1 MKLLTTLFGR
11 KDESQP
17 VAECPTFD
25 DADVAELVR
34 VYDSYGREHAITLQ
48 DWRDKVLLENLA
60 AVRQDPN
67 QLYEMIVG
75 ALHDGFV
82 VEVLPFA
89 EQLRE
94 LEPASP
100 RAATLLGVI
109 YLQLRRLPDAERVL
123 ATQAHEHGDD
133 PYVLTN
139 LAKVYAERGETALA
153 DATLWRALQLDP
165 NQENGVAWFLSLAR
179 ERGGER
185 GVNHALQALAA
196 LPSSWRARLWLA
208 RAALER
214 KDVAEAL
221 RLYDEALELAAESLP
236 AELLM
241 QLSGDLGN
249 HGRLVELLERVAPR
263 FVPEQHGLDVG
274 INLIKAN
281 FDLGRLDHAR
291 ALLNQLYALQ
301 RPDYQQA
308 LLYWD
313 TQIASARARARAAE
327 PQPTPTVAM
336 LRISCP
342 LWLDQVSAA
351 ELLRSKDEHAV
362 AVAFLGGSAN
372 RGADAAAGP
381 QLADTTGR
389 ITRALSLFLGEQFHL
404 RTDGRSFVLQ
414 PFIHGHG
421 GGLVLAGKPWR
432 ADLAAENARRDEPAA
447 DFVVVTHL
455 DTTGTKPTLSLRL
468 IRTIDATVL
477 DSSETLVDLERPE
490 PAFVE
495 LARQALDALRHRAGL
510 QAIAAAPWYRVPT
523 GSDFADY
530 QLRLEQL
537 LAATACQLD
546 GARPD
551 FLNGEREML
560 QGTIDL
566 CLREPDNATPRFV
579 LMGLV
584 QRLQAVNP
592 PVVSEFREKVERL
605 RREYPLP
612 PAIQAVLDAR
622 LAAALA

>member
-1 MKLLTTLFGR
+1 MKLLTKLFKR
-11 KDESQP
+11 RTDRAST
-17 VAECPTFD
+17 VECTALN

-34 VYDSYGREHAITLQ
+34 VYDSYGREHAITRQ
-48 DWRDKVLLENLA
+48 DWGDRVLLENLA
-60 AVRQDPN
+60 AVRQDPD

-94 LEPASP
+94 LEPTTP

-109 YLQLRRLPDAERVL
+109 YLQLQRLSDAEHTL
-123 ATQAHEHGDD
+123 AQQTRQHGDD
-133 PYVLTN
+133 AYVLTN
-139 LAKVYAERGETALA
+139 LAKVYEERGETARA
-153 DATLWRALQLDP
+153 DATLWRALELDP

-179 ERGGER
+179 ERR
-185 GVNHALQALAA
+185 GDLGVEQALKALAA
-196 LPSSWRARLWLA
+196 LPGSWRARLWLA

-214 KDVAEAL
+214 QNSAEAL
-221 RLYDEALELAAESLP
+221 RLYDEALELAGASLP

-249 HGRLVELLERVAPR
+249 HGYLVELLKRAAPR
-263 FVPEQHGLDVG
+263 FVPEQHGLEVG

-281 FDLGRLDHAR
+281 FDLGRFDHAR

-313 TQIASARARARAAE
+313 TQIASARARARAVE
-327 PQPTPTVAM
+327 PQPAPTVAT
-336 LRISCP
+336 LRMACP
-342 LWLDQVSAA
+342 LWLDQVTAA
-351 ELLRSKDEHAV
+351 ELLPRKDENAV
-362 AVAFLGGSAN
+362 LVAFLGGSAN
-372 RGADAAAGP
+372 RGASAAAGP
-381 QLADTTGR
+381 QLADTAGR

-404 RTDGRSFVLQ
+404 RTDGRSIVLQ
-414 PFIHGHG
+414 PFVHGHG
-421 GGLVLAGKPWR
+421 GGLVLAAKPWPTE
-432 ADLAAENARRDEPAA
+432 LAAENARHDEPAA
-447 DFVVVTHL
+447 DYVVVTHL
-455 DTTGTKPTLSLRL
+455 DATAASPTLSLRL

-477 DSSETLVDLERPE
+477 DSSETLVDLEWPE
-490 PAFVE
+490 QAFTE
-495 LARQALDALRHRAGL
+495 LARQMLDDLQHRAGV
-510 QAIAAAPWYRVPT
+510 QSIDAAPWYRVPT
-523 GSDFADY
+523 DSNFSDY

-560 QGTIDL
+560 QGTLEL
-566 CLREPDNATPRFV
+566 CLREAANATPRFV

-584 QRLQAVNP
+584 QRLQAINP
-592 PVVSEFREKVERL
+592 QVVGEFREKVERL
-605 RREYPLP
+605 QREYPLAP
-612 PAIQAVLDAR
+612 SIQAVLDAR